1 LLVPK
6 ATPRPI
12 IEKLA
17 TKVMEILNMP
27 DVKSRFAAGGVTTIP
42 STPAELDARI
52 KRELAAYRVV
62 IEKAN
67 VHVD

>member
-1 LLVPK
+1 
-6 ATPRPI
+6 
-12 IEKLA
+12 
-17 TKVMEILNMP
+17 MP
-27 DVKSRFAAGGVTTIP
+27 DVQARFAAGGVSTIP

-52 KRELAAYRVV
+52 KRELATYRSV